1 MSCEVCGAPPVP
13 DTATCAFCRSPL
25 EAPAETGRLLEYL
38 AGRLP
43 ASCVRVRRRGL
54 LRRGPVEELRVRAAA
69 AQYRGRLR
77 HGRLQLDPEAPAAEW
92 VDRLL
97 ADLSRQAATDGA
109 LRSAMTRSGWA
120 LR

>member
-1 MSCEVCGAPPVP
+1 MSCEVCGAPSIP
-13 DTATCAFCRSPL
+13 ATGVCAFCRSPL
-25 EAPAETGRLLEYL
+25 EVPAETGRLLEYL

-43 ASCVRVRRRGL
+43 ASCARVRRRGL
-54 LRRGPVEELRVRAAA
+54 LRRGPVQEVRVRAGAG
-69 AQYRGRLR
+69 QYRGRLR

-97 ADLSRQAATDGA
+97 ADLSQRATSDAA